1 MSTDPSAVAVPQT
14 AGNQTSVLSAPGRW
28 LVALV
33 GIAAVALGVWFGRG
47 WVASLMGDKPLEEL
61 LVDCRSEDEDTR
73 VSALLAM
80 GRHPEYLP
88 QSLEGVLPNL
98 IHPKDTIRISAES
111 AVRSLGEAVTPHLR
125 SWLEADRPDK
135 FYMGCAAITAL
146 GTKAR
151 EYIPILIAKLDSPD
165 FATRM
170 SCLFALESMGKE
182 AQPAFDKLLTL
193 LDVPD
198 PEFNI
203 QVRVCYIFRNLG
215 DGARPAIPR
224 LMRLA
229 EEGVLSSR
237 SMAYLTLGALGPS
250 PDHDIVGLLTKRL
263 DAFHLLDRERALI
276 GLGYLGKEA
285 QPALDKIEGLMGNPE
300 KSAQAQAAFAYWR
313 ITGETE
319 RPLKVLAECLE
330 SYDFRMNAVDRAGDM
345 GAVASSLVPKMITLL
360 DEPDDEALREAVILA
375 FGKMGPA
382 AKGAVS
388 KLKSLAGYDDDLLMR
403 ETARIALES
412 IEPQAGGSGK

>member
-1 MSTDPSAVAVPQT
+1 MSTEPSAVVVSQAAAPRAST
-14 AGNQTSVLSAPGRW
+14 IGSAGRW
-28 LVALV
+28 LVALIGV
-33 GIAAVALGVWFGRG
+33 SAVAIGVWMGRG
-47 WVASLMGDKPLEEL
+47 WIGILASDKPLDQL
-61 LVDCRSEDEDTR
+61 LVDCQSKDKDYETR
-73 VSALLAM
+73 INALLAL

-88 QSLEGVLPNL
+88 QSLEGLLPNL
-98 IHPKDTIRISAES
+98 VQSEDTIRIAAES
-111 AVRSLGEAVTPHLR
+111 AVRNLGEAVTPHLKP
-125 SWLEADRPDK
+125 WLEGDRPDR
-135 FYMGCAAITAL
+135 FYLGCAAVTVL

-151 EYIPILIAKLDSPD
+151 EYLPILIEKVDEPNFS
-165 FATRM
+165 TRM

-182 AQPAFDKLLTL
+182 AQPAFDKLLKL

-198 PEFNI
+198 PEFNV

-215 DGARPAIPR
+215 EGARPAIPR

-276 GLGYLGKEA
+276 GLGYLGKDA
-285 QPALDKIEGLMGNPE
+285 RPALDKIEALMRNPE
-300 KSAQAQAAFAYWR
+300 KSAQAQAAFAYWK

-319 RPLKVLAECLE
+319 QPLNVLADCLA

-345 GAVASSLVPKMITLL
+345 GAVASSLVPKMLPLL

-382 AKGAVS
+382 AKDAIG
-388 KLKSLAGYDDDLLMR
+388 KLQSIANYDSDILMQ
-403 ETARIALES
+403 ETAKLALES
-412 IEPQAGGSGK
+412 ILSKKKN

>member
-1 MSTDPSAVAVPQT
+1 MSTDPSAVAVSETGRKST
-14 AGNQTSVLSAPGRW
+14 AVIGSAGRW

-33 GIAAVALGVWFGRG
+33 GIAAVATGVWFGRG
-47 WVASLMGDKPLEEL
+47 WMASLAGDKPYEEL
-61 LVDCRSEDEDTR
+61 IVDCRSEDEDTR
-73 VSALLAM
+73 INALLAM

-111 AVRSLGEAVTPHLR
+111 AVRSLGEKVTPHLKT
-125 SWLEADRPDK
+125 WLEADRPDK
-135 FYMGCAAITAL
+135 FYMGCGAITAL

-151 EYIPILIAKLDSPD
+151 EYIPVLIEKLDSPD

-182 AQPAFDKLLTL
+182 AQPAFDKLLKL

-198 PEFNI
+198 QEFNI

-215 DGARPAIPR
+215 EGARPAIPR

-276 GLGYLGKEA
+276 GLGYLGKAAE
-285 QPALDKIEGLMGNPE
+285 PALEKIEGLMGNPQ
-300 KSAQAQAAFAYWR
+300 KSAQAQAAFAYWK

-345 GAVASSLVPKMITLL
+345 GAAASSLVPKMTTLL

-382 AKGAVS
+382 AKGASS
-388 KLKSLAGYDDDLLMR
+388 KLRSIAGYDEDILMR
-403 ETARIALES
+403 ETARLALES
-412 IEPQAGGSGK
+412 IEPAKD

>member
-1 MSTDPSAVAVPQT
+1 
-14 AGNQTSVLSAPGRW
+14 
-28 LVALV
+28 
-33 GIAAVALGVWFGRG
+33 
-47 WVASLMGDKPLEEL
+47 K
-61 LVDCRSEDEDTR
+61 
-73 VSALLAM
+73 
-80 GRHPEYLP
+80 
-88 QSLEGVLPNL
+88 
-98 IHPKDTIRISAES
+98 
-111 AVRSLGEAVTPHLR
+111 VTPHLKT
-125 SWLEADRPDK
+125 WLEADRPDK
-135 FYMGCAAITAL
+135 FYMGCGAITAL

-151 EYIPILIAKLDSPD
+151 EYIPVLIEKLDSPD

-182 AQPAFDKLLTL
+182 AQPAFDKLLKL

-198 PEFNI
+198 QEFNI

-215 DGARPAIPR
+215 EGARPAIPR

-229 EEGVLSSR
+229 EDGVLSSR

-276 GLGYLGKEA
+276 GLGYLGKAAE
-285 QPALDKIEGLMGNPE
+285 PALEKIEGLMGNPQ
-300 KSAQAQAAFAYWR
+300 KSAQAQAAFAYWK

-345 GAVASSLVPKMITLL
+345 GAAASSLVPKMTTLL

-382 AKGAVS
+382 AKGASS
-388 KLKSLAGYDDDLLMR
+388 KLRSIAGYDEDILMR
-403 ETARIALES
+403 ETARLALES
-412 IEPQAGGSGK
+412 IEPAKD

>member
-1 MSTDPSAVAVPQT
+1 MSTEPAAVSPPETALKPNTVVGHAGRWLAVLIGISAVA
-14 AGNQTSVLSAPGRW
+14 AGVY
-28 LVALV
+28 
-33 GIAAVALGVWFGRG
+33 FGR
-47 WVASLMGDKPLEEL
+47 SLLAGLAGDKPYDEL
-61 LVDCRSEDEDTR
+61 IVDCRSEDEDTR

-88 QSLEGVLPNL
+88 QSLDGVLPNL

-111 AVRSLGEAVTPHLR
+111 AIRSLGEAVTPHLKV
-125 SWLEADRPDK
+125 WLESDRPDK
-135 FYMGCAAITAL
+135 FFMGCAAVTAL
-146 GTKAR
+146 GLKAR
-151 EYIPILIAKLDSPD
+151 EYIPILIEKLDQPD

-182 AQPAFDKLLTL
+182 AQPAFDKLLKL

-215 DGARPAIPR
+215 EGARPAIPR

-276 GLGYLGKEA
+276 GLGYLGQDA
-285 QPALDKIEGLMGNPE
+285 RPALEKIEGLMGNPE
-300 KSAQAQAAFAYWR
+300 KSAQAQAAFAYWK
-313 ITGETE
+313 ITGDGE

-345 GAVASSLVPKMITLL
+345 GAAASSLVPKMLTLL
-360 DEPDDEALREAVILA
+360 DEPDDEALRESVILA

-382 AKGAVS
+382 AKQAIS
-388 KLKSLAGYDDDLLMR
+388 KLQSIANYDDDILMR

-412 IEPQAGGSGK
+412 IQPAAGGGR